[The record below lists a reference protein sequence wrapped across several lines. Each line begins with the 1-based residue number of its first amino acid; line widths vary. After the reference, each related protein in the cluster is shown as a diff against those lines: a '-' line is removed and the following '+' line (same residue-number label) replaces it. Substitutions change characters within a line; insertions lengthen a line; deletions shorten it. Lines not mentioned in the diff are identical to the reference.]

1 VTKYNVD
8 RDTERTLD
16 VYANLVRATASLE
29 ALLSRQLEGLGLTM
43 GQFRVLE
50 ALLHLGP
57 MSHAALCRRL
67 LCGHGNMSVLIA
79 NLERRGLIDRKAR
92 SANKHRKTPYL
103 SPKGKKL
110 IEEVFPFH
118 ARLVRAQMGALTNR
132 EQEALRRMC
141 AKLGHADPVR
151 FVAELARAEGMTVAT
166 RSTELPDRSAI
177 TE

>member
-8 RDTERTLD
+8 RDTERALA

-79 NLERRGLIDRKAR
+79 NLERRGLIGRKAR
-92 SANKHRKTPYL
+92 SPSKHRKTPYL
-103 SPKGKKL
+103 SPKGRKL

-118 ARLVRAQMGALTNR
+118 ARLVRAEMTALTNR
-132 EQEALRRMC
+132 EQETLRRLC
-141 AKLGHADPVR
+141 GKLGHGDPASFASELMRPEADPKKLVTTR
-151 FVAELARAEGMTVAT
+151 PSSLAAT
-166 RSTELPDRSAI
+166 P
-177 TE
+177 

>member
-1 VTKYNVD
+1 
-8 RDTERTLD
+8 
-16 VYANLVRATASLE
+16 
-29 ALLSRQLEGLGLTM
+29 M

-79 NLERRGLIDRKAR
+79 NLERRGLIGRKAR
-92 SANKHRKTPYL
+92 SAKKHRKTPYL

-118 ARLVRAQMGALTNR
+118 ARLVRAEMTALTNR
-132 EQEALRRMC
+132 EQQALNRMC
-141 AKLGHADPVR
+141 RKLGHVDPVK
-151 FVAELARAEGMTVAT
+151 FALELTGPESDEEEVAVE
-166 RSTELPDRSAI
+166 S
-177 TE
+177 